1 MSSLLVCELLLDI
14 SKVAEVRKQDSA
26 EYTHTRCVCTS
37 RRVCVTQIRAAKAV
51 TQTYIYMQLQ
61 IHNLTRLFDRPGLL

>member
-1 MSSLLVCELLLDI
+1 MSSLLVCELLLDS

-37 RRVCVTQIRAAKAV
+37 CVTQIRAAKAV

-61 IHNLTRLFDRPGLL
+61 IHNLTRLFDLPGLL